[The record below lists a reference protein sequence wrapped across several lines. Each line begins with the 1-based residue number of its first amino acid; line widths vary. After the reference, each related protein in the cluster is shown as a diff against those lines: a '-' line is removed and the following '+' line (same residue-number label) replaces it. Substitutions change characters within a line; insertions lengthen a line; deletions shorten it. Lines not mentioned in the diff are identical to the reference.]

1 MWTRYG
7 RSSSL
12 TTTTGSTSGSTCQS
26 GSRLPEPED
35 TVEAIASLFLDGNHT
50 WIVDYR
56 WAGAGDPF
64 DDLGSIAAH
73 LSLSD
78 DRCDAMLALYF
89 GGVDSARRSHLALM
103 RLAAEYLAG
112 IRELVGASST
122 SAIGAAE
129 RRFASLVE
137 TASDPRFDA
146 WLGIASPSP

>member
-1 MWTRYG
+1 MPTSEQAAGEIVERIDAAIG
-7 RSSSL
+7 ARPGATVACHGDL
-12 TTTTGSTSGSTCQS
+12 T
-26 GSRLPEPED
+26 L
-35 TVEAIASLFLDGNHT
+35 ASLFLDGNHT

-129 RRFASLVE
+129 RRCASLVE
-137 TASDPRFDA
+137 TASDPRVDA